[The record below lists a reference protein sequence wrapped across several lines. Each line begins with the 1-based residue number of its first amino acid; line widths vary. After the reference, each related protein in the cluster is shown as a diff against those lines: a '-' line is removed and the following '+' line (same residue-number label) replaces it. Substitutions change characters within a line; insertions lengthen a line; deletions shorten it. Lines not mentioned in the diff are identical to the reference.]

1 METPNTVNTRANS
14 LTLQQE
20 FSPDIIMFLNSVTE
34 PEMRYL
40 IALFQKE
47 KASSSSILKPAELQ
61 PESQIAAI
69 TAEQRQA
76 LQELEDFQPIEIE
89 GNSTQILRELRDNA

>member
-1 METPNTVNTRANS
+1 
-14 LTLQQE
+14 
-20 FSPDIIMFLNSVTE
+20 
-34 PEMRYL
+34 MRYL
-40 IALFQKE
+40 IALFQRE
-47 KASSSSILKPAELQ
+47 KASSSSIIKPAELQ

-89 GNSTQILRELRDNA
+89 GNSTQIPLSPPGGGIPKKSKRGLSASYSERNHSFGTGIEVL